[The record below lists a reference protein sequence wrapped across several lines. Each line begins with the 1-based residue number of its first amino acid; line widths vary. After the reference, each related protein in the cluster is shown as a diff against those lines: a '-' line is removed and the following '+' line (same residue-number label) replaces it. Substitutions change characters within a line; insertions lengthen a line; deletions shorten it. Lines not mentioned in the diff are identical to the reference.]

1 MLGNNKAVAQLAGFC
16 IKSSADAW
24 EPYSNNRG
32 IRQTSRLNDI
42 TSLNPFNSTNQPVN
56 FLIGIVERQ

>member
-1 MLGNNKAVAQLAGFC
+1 MLGNNKAVAQLTGFLY
-16 IKSSADAW
+16 KSSADAW

-32 IRQTSRLNDI
+32 ITQASRLNYL